1 MTQTN
6 RMVSPSTGEM
16 PKGQRG
22 SVSMNFIGIRRQE
35 IKLINFLTEWL
46 KGDHTERQIVLMI
59 SLMVGVCTGL
69 TAFVLKWLI
78 EEVKTLLTSELAVEN
93 MNLLYLVF
101 PAVGILLSLLFV
113 NYIVRG
119 DISHGVTKILYAMS
133 RGRSRIKSHN
143 RWSSVIASAITIG
156 MGGSVGAEAPI
167 VLTGAAWGSDLGKRF
182 HLPPKTLM
190 LLVGCGAAGAV
201 SGVFKAPIAGLVF
214 VLEVLMLDL
223 SFSSLLPLLV
233 TSITSVCVSYAF
245 YGTEPLF
252 DFSLNKAFSIDIIP
266 GCIVLGIACGLVSL
280 YFTRAMNWFEG
291 IFARI
296 QKKRYK
302 FLLGAVVL
310 GVLIYFFPVM
320 YGEGY
325 DVINQLINEAPEKE
339 IMHNTIFYGNE
350 SNLLIYLGLVLL
362 LKVFATT
369 ATNGGGGCGGVF
381 APSLFLGCI
390 AGFIFANL
398 WDMGFGLTMGDSC
411 YVSPKNCG
419 LYGMAGL
426 MSGVMHA
433 PLTGIFLIAELTGG
447 YDLFVPLM
455 IVSAV
460 SYLTINL
467 FEPHSIY
474 AMRLARKGQLLTH
487 DKDNAILTV
496 LNLESLIERDYQ
508 PITVDMP
515 FNKFVSTIAKSHR
528 NIFPVVAS
536 SGKLLGV
543 VSLDSVRLYIFRP
556 ELYRQYTAGQFMK
569 DPPAVLLVNDS
580 PKVAIEKFKETKAW
594 NLPVVD
600 EEHHYLGFVSRSG
613 LFTSYRETLIKFSQ
627 E

>member
-1 MTQTN
+1 
-6 RMVSPSTGEM
+6 
-16 PKGQRG
+16 
-22 SVSMNFIGIRRQE
+22 MNLIGIRRKE
-35 IKLINFLTEWL
+35 IRFLNAITEWL
-46 KGDHTERQIVLMI
+46 KGDHTEKQVILMI
-59 SLMVGVCTGL
+59 SFFVGVFTGL
-69 TAFVLKWLI
+69 TAFVLKSLI
-78 EEVKTLLTSELAVEN
+78 EEIKHLLTSGFAAGHP
-93 MNLLYLVF
+93 NLLYLVF
-101 PAVGILLSLLFV
+101 PGVGILLSLLFV
-113 NYIVRG
+113 TYIVRG

-156 MGGSVGAEAPI
+156 FGGSVGAEAPI
-167 VLTGAAWGSDLGKRF
+167 VLTGAAWGSDFGKRF

-252 DFSLNKAFSIDIIP
+252 DFSLHKAFTIDIIP

-291 IFARI
+291 LFGKIKNKA
-296 QKKRYK
+296 YK
-302 FLLGAVVL
+302 FMLGAGVL
-310 GVLIYFFPVM
+310 GVLIYFFPIM

-325 DVINQLINEAPEKE
+325 DVTNQLINDASERD
-339 IMHNTIFYGNE
+339 IMHNTLFYNDEG
-350 SNLLIYLGLVLL
+350 SILLYLGLVLIF
-362 LKVFATT
+362 KVFATT

-398 WDMGFGLTMGDSC
+398 WDMAFGLMADNTC
-411 YVSPKNCG
+411 YLSPKNCG

-460 SYLTINL
+460 SYLTINI

-474 AMRLARKGQLLTH
+474 AMRLARRGQLLTH
-487 DKDNAILTV
+487 DKDSAILTV
-496 LNLESLIERDYQ
+496 LNLESLIEKDYKSVT
-508 PITVDMP
+508 PDLP
-515 FNKFVSTIAKSHR
+515 FGKFIAIIAKSHR
-528 NIFPVVAS
+528 NIFPVVGA
-536 SGKLLGV
+536 SGKFLGV
-543 VSLDSVRLYIFRP
+543 VTLDSVRLYMFRP
-556 ELYRQYTAGQFMK
+556 ELYRQYTVGTFMK
-569 DPPAVLLVNDS
+569 DPPAVLMANDS
-580 PKVAIEKFKETKAW
+580 PKVALQKFKETKAW

-600 EEHHYLGFVSRSG
+600 EDNLYIGFISRSG
-613 LFTSYRETLIKFSQ
+613 LFTSYRETLLKFSQ